1 MEVFQFKG
9 VVVDNLSKIGVFIEG
24 FAKYYALVDKKF
36 YMFKMTFSLKFKIY
50 LFQFR
55 IMDQKQYFR
64 KPPQHKIVHYN
75 KFRFNCCSHIT
86 LAPDRHYFF
95 SVSVFFLKLVFCRD
109 SLFGRLWSYRWIHLR
124 LVMEA
129 RIFLDSL

>member
-50 LFQFR
+50 LYREIQVIEEPKDEKQFSG
-55 IMDQKQYFR
+55 K
-64 KPPQHKIVHYN
+64 N
-75 KFRFNCCSHIT
+75 KFQC
-86 LAPDRHYFF
+86 
-95 SVSVFFLKLVFCRD
+95 
-109 SLFGRLWSYRWIHLR
+109 
-124 LVMEA
+124 
-129 RIFLDSL
+129 